1 MTLVLI
7 LLGALPFV
15 FGGVQNWY
23 MTTHMDS
30 LLPYTLIAFAVLL
43 IWGLLAFFFNQ
54 DGTQTK
60 RIVVCL
66 NLIAAVD
73 LFLIGVQE
81 LILHAYWMNLIGA
94 WSQFFYLPVLH
105 RKSMFELPH
114 PLRLYQHNNTDQ
126 QKEKHSENF
135 FPVHYRSHLHFSL
148 SLHPRSETPTI
159 KRKLAA

>member
-43 IWGLLAFFFNQ
+43 IWGLLAFFFNH
-54 DGTQTK
+54 DGTRTK
-60 RIVVCL
+60 RIVVFL

-81 LILHAYWMNLIGA
+81 LILHAFWMNLIGA
-94 WSQFFYLPVLH
+94 WSQFFYLPVL
-105 RKSMFELPH
+105 
-114 PLRLYQHNNTDQ
+114 RLG
-126 QKEKHSENF
+126 
-135 FPVHYRSHLHFSL
+135 FSL
-148 SLHPRSETPTI
+148 TSWSPRMFPAYAASFLLMAGASI
-159 KRKLAA
+159 LGCKLRKKWRCKRG

>member
-7 LLGALPFV
+7 FLGALPFV

-23 MTTHMDS
+23 MITHMDS
-30 LLPYTLIAFAVLL
+30 ILPYTLIAFAVLL

-81 LILHAYWMNLIGA
+81 LILHSYWMNLIGA
-94 WSQFFYLPVLH
+94 WSQFFYFPVL
-105 RKSMFELPH
+105 RFG
-114 PLRLYQHNNTDQ
+114 
-126 QKEKHSENF
+126 
-135 FPVHYRSHLHFSL
+135 FSL
-148 SLHPRSETPTI
+148 TSWSSRMFPAYAASFLLMVGTSLLGC
-159 KRKLAA
+159 KLREKWRCER

>member
-1 MTLVLI
+1 MTAILVI
-7 LLGALPFV
+7 LGALPFV
-15 FGGVQNWY
+15 LGGIQNWY

-30 LLPYTLIAFAVLL
+30 NLPYALIAFAVLL

-54 DGTQTK
+54 DGAQTK

-94 WSQFFYLPVLH
+94 WSQFFYLPVL
-105 RKSMFELPH
+105 RLGASLTSWSSRVFLAYAASFLLMVGVSLLGGK
-114 PLRLYQHNNTDQ
+114 LR
-126 QKEKHSENF
+126 EKWRCE
-135 FPVHYRSHLHFSL
+135 R
-148 SLHPRSETPTI
+148 
-159 KRKLAA
+159 

>member
-15 FGGVQNWY
+15 FGGVQNWD

-30 LLPYTLIAFAVLL
+30 ILPYTLIAFAVLL

-94 WSQFFYLPVLH
+94 WSQFFYLPVL
-105 RKSMFELPH
+105 RFG
-114 PLRLYQHNNTDQ
+114 
-126 QKEKHSENF
+126 
-135 FPVHYRSHLHFSL
+135 FSL
-148 SLHPRSETPTI
+148 TSWSSRMFPAYAASFLLMVGVSLLGC
-159 KRKLAA
+159 KLREKWRCER